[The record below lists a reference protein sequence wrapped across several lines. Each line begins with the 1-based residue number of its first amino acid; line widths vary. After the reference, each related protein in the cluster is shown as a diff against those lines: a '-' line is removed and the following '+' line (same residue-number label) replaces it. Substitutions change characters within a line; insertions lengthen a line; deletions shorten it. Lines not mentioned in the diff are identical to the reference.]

1 MEAMLTPE
9 PSRPKGQRLMAR
21 RCEDLKTE
29 IIEAQR
35 LAVDEEGRIL
45 VWAGAAVVLPA
56 STSAPAPEHAPLV
69 YTPQH
74 ITVLFADITG
84 SMVQRLCS
92 ARDSAPPRLHPRCPF
107 RTYTASPWGPWWV
120 RSFPRRRESR
130 GERQGCWMP
139 AFAS

>member
-74 ITVLFADITG
+74 LAEKILTAKSTMAGERKHITVLSSSRTSPA
-84 SMVQRLCS
+84 RWCS
-92 ARDSAPPRLHPRCPF
+92 
-107 RTYTASPWGPWWV
+107 V
-120 RSFPRRRESR
+120 
-130 GERQGCWMP
+130 
-139 AFAS
+139 